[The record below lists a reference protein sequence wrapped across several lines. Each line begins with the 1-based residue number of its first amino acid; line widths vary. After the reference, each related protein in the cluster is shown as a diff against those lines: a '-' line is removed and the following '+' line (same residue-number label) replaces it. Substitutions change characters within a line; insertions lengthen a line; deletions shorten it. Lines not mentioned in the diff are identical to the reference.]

1 MCGIVGGVGKIDF
14 RSFLIGGLR
23 KLDYRGYDS
32 AGLAYAK
39 DGRITVHK
47 TAGTVDKL
55 DGITPVFSGAEA
67 GIAHTRWATHGVPS
81 TANAHPQVSMNGI
94 FYVVHN
100 GVIDNFR
107 ALKTELKAKGFSF
120 KSETDTEIIA
130 DLLEFHYRTLKTD
143 PLSAIAKTIKE
154 LEGSF
159 ACAILVAGRRELYFM
174 KRSSPLLLG
183 LGKDGDA
190 SYLASDAVPMI
201 GLADRFID
209 LEDDTYGFLTPTEA
223 KIFRDGA
230 PVEPSYAERKGE
242 EFRFDLDGYPHFM
255 LKEIEEG
262 PSAIH
267 RLIDNYFDG
276 AKYLFGRRI
285 LKAIGEADDIVFLAC
300 GTSYYASLMGV
311 GFFRELGKR
320 SEAYIASEWA
330 YYPIMTAKRPIFI
343 LLSQSGETAD
353 LIACQKYINRCGLA
367 NLAITNSRGSTID
380 RKATFSL
387 MLFAG
392 LEVAV
397 ASTKSYDA
405 QVAVLA
411 LLSSAASGTFNA
423 VKQLE
428 VLQDGMKQLIARR
441 EEIHELAKTLVPA
454 RDAFYVGRGL
464 DYDAAL
470 ESALKLK
477 EIAYVHAEAYPGG
490 ELKHGPIALIE
501 KDTPVF
507 GFVSDAV
514 SAAAIRNNLIE
525 LEARG
530 ASVYVIASASLKEN
544 GDAFVVPDAKSCL
557 SPILKVMFGQY
568 LAYYLA
574 VEKKLP
580 IDKPRNLAKS
590 VTVQ

>member
-1 MCGIVGGVGKIDF
+1 
-14 RSFLIGGLR
+14 
-23 KLDYRGYDS
+23 
-32 AGLAYAK
+32 
-39 DGRITVHK
+39 
-47 TAGTVDKL
+47 
-55 DGITPVFSGAEA
+55 
-67 GIAHTRWATHGVPS
+67 
-81 TANAHPQVSMNGI
+81 
-94 FYVVHN
+94 
-100 GVIDNFR
+100 
-107 ALKTELKAKGFSF
+107 
-120 KSETDTEIIA
+120 
-130 DLLEFHYRTLKTD
+130 
-143 PLSAIAKTIKE
+143 
-154 LEGSF
+154 
-159 ACAILVAGRRELYFM
+159 
-174 KRSSPLLLG
+174 
-183 LGKDGDA
+183 
-190 SYLASDAVPMI
+190 
-201 GLADRFID
+201 
-209 LEDDTYGFLTPTEA
+209 
-223 KIFRDGA
+223 
-230 PVEPSYAERKGE
+230 
-242 EFRFDLDGYPHFM
+242 
-255 LKEIEEG
+255 
-262 PSAIH
+262 
-267 RLIDNYFDG
+267 
-276 AKYLFGRRI
+276 
-285 LKAIGEADDIVFLAC
+285 
-300 GTSYYASLMGV
+300 
-311 GFFRELGKR
+311 
-320 SEAYIASEWA
+320 
-330 YYPIMTAKRPIFI
+330 
-343 LLSQSGETAD
+343 
-353 LIACQKYINRCGLA
+353 
-367 NLAITNSRGSTID
+367 
-380 RKATFSL
+380 
-387 MLFAG
+387 
-392 LEVAV
+392 VAV